1 MCLDGNSEVTAPCN
15 IQSRIDSF
23 GGQLLAHVARI
34 RAAEP
39 PGNLLR
45 RTPRHQMPPDRSP
58 PPRACQFPQSPGLT
72 GPGGSLC
79 LSRTRAI
86 GVSACGVAIQL
97 AAYGARG
104 LVPRS
109 GPLLGS
115 NDRGPVPDSQSPV
128 LQHSGVDTISC
139 AWQHRNPFGYAVL
152 HLELELKV

>member
-45 RTPRHQMPPDRSP
+45 RTPRHQMPLDISP
-58 PPRACQFPQSPGLT
+58 QPRACQFPQSPGLT
-72 GPGGSLC
+72 GPGGSPV
-79 LSRTRAI
+79 SEPHTRDR
-86 GVSACGVAIQL
+86 GVRVWRCGSTRGL
-97 AAYGARG
+97 RCSG

-115 NDRGPVPDSQSPV
+115 NDRGPVPDSQSHV
-128 LQHSGVDTISC
+128 LQHSDVDTISC